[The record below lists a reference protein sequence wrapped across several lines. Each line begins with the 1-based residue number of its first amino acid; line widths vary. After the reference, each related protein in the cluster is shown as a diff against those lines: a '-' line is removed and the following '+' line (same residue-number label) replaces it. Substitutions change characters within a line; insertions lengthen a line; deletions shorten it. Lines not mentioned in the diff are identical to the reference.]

1 MTAGPVG
8 LPQRPALS
16 GVPGGAPGLPPPA
29 MAPMPMAAPA
39 ATAGAPPAG
48 APPPGSPAPGG
59 VPGSVTDL
67 SIDLHPG
74 WQLVDFASRQIAKAL
89 KSGAFYQEPEAKA
102 GLTGLHQ
109 DLEKLI
115 SSYAKAG
122 ATMGPEGNSPRV
134 APSGEDSTYVES
146 PSA

>member
-1 MTAGPVG
+1 MAMLPGGPQ
-8 LPQRPALS
+8 QRPGPS
-16 GVPGGAPGLPPPA
+16 GVPGGPTGLPAPA
-29 MAPMPMAAPA
+29 MAPMPMAAPM

-48 APPPGSPAPGG
+48 APPPGPNGAI
-59 VPGSVTDL
+59 PGSVTDL

-134 APSGEDSTYVES
+134 APSGEDSAYVES